1 VQKTSYYQQNV
12 LLVSLR
18 REPLSKTLL
27 RGLDL
32 IEEVGLHGP
41 LRVTEIAQRM
51 SLDVSIVSR
60 TVQALEQDGWLA
72 RADRKISVGP
82 RCALLGLSSPAD
94 ALVRQLEP
102 LVRAIAGV
110 TGVPTSAN
118 ALIGRD
124 VMMLASSG
132 TPLTDQGDLISLRIP
147 VYVMAAGRAIAA
159 HLSAE
164 QLDAV
169 LPPEP
174 FPDGAAMIASQ
185 VRSAALAAYFAELGS
200 DEPPARSIPLTRRE
214 LEVELDS
221 IRATGFARDRGELDP
236 SAFCI
241 AVPLPAAGLPASLG
255 CFGPRDVVIGR
266 QELIESALRAATK
279 PGATAQDVV
288 NAAAAVDAA
297 ATRA

>member
-1 VQKTSYYQQNV
+1 MQETSYYRQNV
-12 LLVSLR
+12 LLVGLR

-41 LRVTEIAQRM
+41 LRVTELAQRM
-51 SLDVSIVSR
+51 DLDVSIVSR

-102 LVRAIAGV
+102 LVGAIAGV
-110 TGVPTSAN
+110 TGVATSAN

-124 VMMLASSG
+124 VMMLVSSG
-132 TPLTDQGDLISLRIP
+132 PPVSDKGDLISIRIP

-159 HLSAE
+159 HLSVA

-174 FPDGAAMIASQ
+174 FPGGAEMIASQ
-185 VRSAALAAYFAELGS
+185 VRSAALTAYFAELRS
-200 DEPPARSIPLTRRE
+200 DEPPARSVPRTRRE
-214 LEVELDS
+214 LELDLDN

-236 SAFCI
+236 SVFCI
-241 AVPLPAAGLPASLG
+241 AVPLPASGLPASLA
-255 CFGPRDVVIGR
+255 CFGPREVVISR
-266 QELIESALRAATK
+266 RELIESALRAATK

-297 ATRA
+297 ATGA